1 LESKSQDQNSSRKT
15 TTTEKDSKEFEKHNN
30 NNKVAN
36 VLENNAGSFPLS
48 WFFSLLFHQELQKK
62 RRRRG
67 RGKRVGAAAHERER
81 ERERA
86 MSGISGGASA
96 AFFFVGEISPKSE
109 IQKSSDFGVFQ

>member
-15 TTTEKDSKEFEKHNN
+15 TPTEKDSKEFEKHNN
-30 NNKVAN
+30 NNNNKVAN
-36 VLENNAGSFPLS
+36 VLENKAGSFLLS

-81 ERERA
+81 ERESA
-86 MSGISGGASA
+86 MSDERNFRRSICSL
-96 AFFFVGEISPKSE
+96 FFCWRNSKIK
-109 IQKSSDFGVFQ
+109 